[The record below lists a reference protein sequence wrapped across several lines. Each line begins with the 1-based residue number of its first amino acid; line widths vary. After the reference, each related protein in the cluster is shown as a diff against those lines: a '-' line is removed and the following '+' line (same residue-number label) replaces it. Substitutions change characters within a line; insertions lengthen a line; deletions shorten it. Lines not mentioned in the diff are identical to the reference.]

1 MGVHSQRGA
10 FVAGLFGGLLAVAL
24 SLGRVLFQA
33 DSSVGELV
41 WAEDGLFPLCV
52 RKAGMW
58 DCLSDPFAGYLL
70 GLPRLLA
77 GMTAAFPM
85 DDWGWT
91 TNVVAALGWGV
102 FAGLAGYW
110 LVVSGIRLFP
120 AIVIALIPVAVPLV
134 GFEAVNSIGS
144 IYMPLLFTA
153 TLALAVGWNH
163 RAQTVLA
170 AGLAFLATVTIPIAA
185 LLIGPLAHSVLRQ
198 RISHRSGT
206 VVLGALVLGS
216 ALQFAVIVSAP
227 NRRNMVFSSESI
239 GFWLSDLPTAA
250 LTLWPGLYFGSVTV
264 FGIFTMS
271 IVWWTGALL
280 ALGLLVL
287 GITLAVKPSTEVSV
301 AGVLLVSGLAYSFIP
316 TATGYASNRYF
327 VMTVT
332 GLAAAA
338 VLLLDN
344 AAQGGRSHSGH
355 GWRLYGVVAVFALA
369 WTVALPA
376 STWRATPAP
385 AWSVVLE
392 QVRTGCAADPTA
404 PARFTFSPDWPQDG
418 VTDVQPPTNQLAPC
432 SAVDRSAER

>member
-10 FVAGLFGGLLAVAL
+10 LTAGLISGLLAAAL
-24 SLGRVLFQA
+24 SLGRVLGQG
-33 DSSVGELV
+33 SGSVGELV

-52 RKAGMW
+52 RKAGMVA
-58 DCLSDPFAGYLL
+58 CLTDPFAGYLL

-77 GMTAAFPM
+77 GITAAFPM
-85 DDWGWT
+85 DAWGWA

-110 LVVSGIRLFP
+110 LMVSGVWVFS
-120 AIVIALIPVAVPLV
+120 AVVIALIPVAVPLV

-153 TLALAVGWNH
+153 TLVIALGWNS
-163 RAQTVLA
+163 RGQTVIA

-185 LLIGPLAHSVLRQ
+185 LLAGPLALAVLRQ
-198 RISHRSGT
+198 RISRRSGL
-206 VVLGALVLGS
+206 VVLGALLLGS
-216 ALQFAVIVSAP
+216 VLQFAAIISAP
-227 NRRNMVFSSESI
+227 NRRNMVFGTESI
-239 GFWLSDLPTAA
+239 GFWLSDLPTAI

-280 ALGLLVL
+280 GIALLALGIGLSL
-287 GITLAVKPSTEVSV
+287 KRSREVSV
-301 AGVLLVSGLAYSFIP
+301 AGVMIVAGLAYSFIP

-338 VLLLDN
+338 VLLLDS
-344 AAQGGRSHSGH
+344 ATRSRR
-355 GWRLYGVVAVFALA
+355 GWPLYGVVALFALA
-369 WTVALPA
+369 WTVAFPA
-376 STWRATPAP
+376 SPWRAAPAP
-385 AWSVVLE
+385 AWSLVLE

-404 PARFTFSPDWPQDG
+404 PARFTFSPDWPQEG
-418 VTDVQPPTNQLAPC
+418 VTDVQPPTNQFAPC
-432 SAVDRSAER
+432 STVDLTSDR